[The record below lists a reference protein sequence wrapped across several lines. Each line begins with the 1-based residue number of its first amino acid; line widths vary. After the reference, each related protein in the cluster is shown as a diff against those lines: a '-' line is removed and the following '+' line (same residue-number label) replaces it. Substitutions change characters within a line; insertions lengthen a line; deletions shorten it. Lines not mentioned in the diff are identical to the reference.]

1 METIRTFLKPVI
13 DLKGTGA
20 QIKRLRKLRGY
31 SVHDLQ
37 VIFGFDYPQAIY
49 AWDRERRLQ
58 AGKMLRW
65 SILSE
70 SPSSYAAKAGKNIP
84 TIDNLLVL
92 SELFGVEISQIIV
105 TRSIEISFMEK
116 SA

>member
-20 QIKRLRKLRGY
+20 QIKRLRKISGY
-31 SVHDLQ
+31 SVNDLQ
-37 VIFGFDYPQAIY
+37 MIFGFDYPQAIY
-49 AWDRERRLQ
+49 AWEQ
-58 AGKMLRW
+58 
-65 SILSE
+65 
-70 SPSSYAAKAGKNIP
+70 GKNIP

>member
-1 METIRTFLKPVI
+1 METIRTFLRPVI
-13 DLKGTGA
+13 DLQGTGA
-20 QIKRLRKLRGY
+20 QIKRLRQLNGF
-31 SVHDLQ
+31 SVRDLQ
-37 VIFGFDYPQAIY
+37 LVFGFDYPQAIY
-49 AWDRERRLQ
+49 AWEQ
-58 AGKMLRW
+58 
-65 SILSE
+65 
-70 SPSSYAAKAGKNIP
+70 GKNIP

>member
-1 METIRTFLKPVI
+1 METIKTFLKPVI

-20 QIKRLRKLRGY
+20 QIKRLRKISGY

-37 VIFGFDYPQAIY
+37 MIFGFDYPQAIY
-49 AWDRERRLQ
+49 AWEQ
-58 AGKMLRW
+58 
-65 SILSE
+65 
-70 SPSSYAAKAGKNIP
+70 GKNIP

-92 SELFGVEISQIIV
+92 SELFDVEISQIIV

-116 SA
+116 SAQAEGWEDEK

>member
-1 METIRTFLKPVI
+1 METIRTFLRPVI
-13 DLKGTGA
+13 DLQGTGA
-20 QIKRLRKLRGY
+20 QIKILRQLNGF

-37 VIFGFDYPQAIY
+37 LVFGFDYPQAIY
-49 AWDRERRLQ
+49 AWEQ
-58 AGKMLRW
+58 
-65 SILSE
+65 
-70 SPSSYAAKAGKNIP
+70 GKNIP
-84 TIDNLLVL
+84 TIVNLLVL